1 MMKINKRKQISIWQK
16 NAKKGIVFFR
26 PYDNPTPRTMKE
38 AESGNHFTNIKAL
51 LSL

>member
-1 MMKINKRKQISIWQK
+1 MMIISKKTKTIWEK

-38 AESGNHFTNIKAL
+38 AYSGNHFSNIKAL